1 MAALAFNDP
10 AVIAE
15 VTTQFEAYERALL
28 SNDVDALTNF
38 FWDSPHA
45 IRYGVNEHLY
55 GAEAIAEFRKSRVI
69 NFTDRTP
76 LRTTVLAFGADTAVT
91 MYEYSV
97 KVFAQ
102 SRHGRQ
108 TQVWV
113 RVPDAGWRI
122 AAAHVSNTPPSP
134 SWSGYVE
141 QASAALKLPVD
152 PSHRAGVAINLERA
166 AAIAA
171 PLLAFPLPDS
181 LEPAAVFTP

>member
-15 VTTQFEAYERALL
+15 VTAQFDLYERALL
-28 SNDVDALTNF
+28 ANDVDALTAF

-55 GAEAIAEFRKSRVI
+55 GATAIAEFRKNRVI

-76 LRTTVLAFGADTAVT
+76 LRTTVLAFGTDTAVT

-97 KVFAQ
+97 KVFGQ
-102 SRHGRQ
+102 PRHGRQ
-108 TQVWV
+108 TQVWI
-113 RVPDAGWRI
+113 RVPEAGWRI
-122 AAAHVSNTPPSP
+122 AAAHVSNTPPAP

-141 QASAALKLPVD
+141 QASFALGLSIDAA
-152 PSHRAGVAINLERA
+152 HRTGVAQNLGRA
-166 AAIAA
+166 ATIAA
-171 PLLAFPLPDS
+171 PLLAFPLPDD
-181 LEPAAVFTP
+181 LDPAHVFTP